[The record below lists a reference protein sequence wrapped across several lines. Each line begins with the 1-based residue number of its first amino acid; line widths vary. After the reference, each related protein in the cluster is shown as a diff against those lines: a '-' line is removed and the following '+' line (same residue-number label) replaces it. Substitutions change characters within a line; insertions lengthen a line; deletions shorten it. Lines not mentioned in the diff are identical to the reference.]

1 MKRETRKRYSSAKVK
16 LEKAMAEIISGTNG
30 IVGLDNLIKAQIEVG
45 KLIFDMV
52 LNEEGSDNDLKQLV
66 SHGVLLQTILASLD
80 HRNAV
85 MSRINQEKSRQ
96 VMRDRIKILYD
107 WLDQNIHNY
116 HKRLDDCAEDAVEKI
131 PDLGMTS
138 GTVKKHITKYRNQN
152 KTICKPS
159 MSSKNIRKKRK

>member
-1 MKRETRKRYSSAKVK
+1 MKRETRKRYSSAKIK
-16 LEKAMAEIISGTNG
+16 LEKATAEIISGANG

-66 SHGVLLQTILASLD
+66 THGVLLQTILASLD
-80 HRNAV
+80 HRNAI

-116 HKRLDDCAEDAVEKI
+116 HKRLEECAEDVVDMI
-131 PDLGMTS
+131 PDLGMTA
-138 GTVKKHITKYRNQN
+138 GTVKKHITQYRNQN
-152 KTICKPS
+152 KAISKPS
-159 MSSKNIRKKRK
+159 QSLKNITKKRK